1 MYKNI
6 IIIPYRNRRE
16 HLNILETS
24 KIDWFIET
32 LNDSTLVVIIEQEDG
47 KDFNRGKLLNIGI
60 KELYD
65 KCESYF
71 ILHDID
77 LYLKGNQRNFY
88 NIDNNDNIVR
98 FFSGHK
104 FSLGGLVK
112 FKKEVLLDLNGHPNN
127 IWGWGMEDRALYYR
141 SQIKGYNPTQN
152 LVHDLSQLQ
161 QLKHKVNK
169 IPYTGERKEM
179 DNLLNNIMKKN
190 KETRDE
196 FINYSGLSTLTK
208 IDLNRDDK
216 NDDEYFIL
224 SSLQTDKYI
233 KFFVSI

>member
-6 IIIPYRNRRE
+6 IIIPYRNRRD
-16 HLNILETS
+16 HLNFLETR
-24 KIDWFIET
+24 KIDWFIDT
-32 LNDSTLVVIIEQEDG
+32 LNDSTLVVIVEQEDG

-88 NIDNNDNIVR
+88 NIDNNDDIVR

-104 FSLGGLVK
+104 LSLGGLVK
-112 FKKEVLLDLNGHPNN
+112 FKKKVLLDLNGHPNN

-141 SQIKGYNPTQN
+141 SRIKGYNPTQN
-152 LVHDLSQLQ
+152 LVKDLCHLER
-161 QLKHKVNK
+161 LKHKVNK
-169 IPYTGERKEM
+169 IEYCDDRKVM
-179 DNLLNNIMKKN
+179 DNLLNNIMKTN
-190 KETRDE
+190 KEKKDE
-196 FINYSGLSTLTK
+196 FINYSGISTLKK

>member
-6 IIIPYRNRRE
+6 IIIPYRNRSG
-16 HLNILETS
+16 HLNFLETK
-24 KIDWFIET
+24 KIDWFIDT
-32 LNDSTLVVIIEQEDG
+32 LNDSTLVVIVEQEDG
-47 KDFNRGKLLNIGI
+47 KKFNRGKLLNIGI

-77 LYLKGNQRNFY
+77 LYLKGEQRNFY
-88 NIDNNDNIVR
+88 NIDNNDDIVR

-112 FKKEVLLDLNGHPNN
+112 FKKEVLLDINGHRNN

-141 SQIKGYNPTQN
+141 SRIKGYNPTQN
-152 LVHDLSQLQ
+152 LVKDLSKLE
-161 QLKHKVNK
+161 QLKHKPNLVQYKDN
-169 IPYTGERKEM
+169 RKGM
-179 DNLLNNIMKKN
+179 SNYIDNIMKKEEE
-190 KETRDE
+190 KKDE
-196 FINYSGLSTLTK
+196 FIKHSGLSTLNK
-208 IDLNRDDK
+208 ININLDDK

-224 SSLQTDKYI
+224 NSLQTDKYI

>member
-6 IIIPYRNRRE
+6 IIIPYRNRHD

-32 LNDSTLVVIIEQEDG
+32 LNDSTLVVIVEQEDG

-77 LYLKGNQRNFY
+77 LYLKGEQRNFY
-88 NIDNNDNIVR
+88 NIDNNDDIVR

-104 FSLGGLVK
+104 YSLGGLVK
-112 FKKEVLLDLNGHPNN
+112 FKKKVLLDLNGHPNN

-141 SQIKGYNPTQN
+141 SRIKGYNPIQN

-169 IPYTGERKEM
+169 VPYTGDRKEM

-190 KETRDE
+190 KEKKDE
-196 FINYSGLSTLTK
+196 FINYSGISTLKK
-208 IDLNRDDK
+208 IHLNRDDK

-224 SSLQTDKYI
+224 NSLQTDKYI